1 MIEKCLKI
9 NCVNNLYIIFSKVK
23 RYFEEINKSKYST
36 LVPTNEHKEEIKKH
50 EELWSKIRDLIRSIT
65 KNSDD
70 NDEKYMK
77 IKFNSDDELP
87 LDKAIEVSTMIP

>member
-1 MIEKCLKI
+1 MVEKYLKI

>member
-1 MIEKCLKI
+1 MIEKYLKI

-77 IKFNSDDELP
+77 IKFNSDEELP